1 MGQVTLTLPTLAF
14 ASRTVSI
21 LETYATSFP
30 SLSQSRIDIRF
41 RIQFRSLLLR
51 ARGTQIVYCYKRV
64 FVKMKL
70 YYRFNFF
77 FFFFH
82 LNKIRE
88 IVERFPSTSS
98 TEIAILQSLDA
109 RIRL

>member
-51 ARGTQIVYCYKRV
+51 ARGTQIVYLLQAC
-64 FVKMKL
+64 FCE
-70 YYRFNFF
+70 N
-77 FFFFH
+77 
-82 LNKIRE
+82 E
-88 IVERFPSTSS
+88 IVLSF
-98 TEIAILQSLDA
+98 
-109 RIRL
+109 